1 MWGMNERVGKI
12 QTVRGLIDP
21 SQLGRTLMHEHFLF
35 DLRPMHKRLPWDT
48 DGSYANAKATPRLR
62 SKLQWDW
69 FGNIDELF
77 VDDESM
83 VIDEV
88 ELFKAAGGGAIVD
101 CTTVGL
107 ARNPEALRRISD
119 ATGVHVTMGAGYYQD
134 RCLPASFDVLT
145 EDQIADEIVRDI
157 VDGVPG
163 ARTADG
169 SPIKAGHIG
178 EIGTTTPTE
187 RELRSLRGAA
197 RAQGRTGAMLNIHQS
212 YVPGDRAIQHMLAD
226 VIEQNGGNL
235 RRTVFSHMDRTGQDF
250 EQQLSLLRRGITIS
264 YDEFGYENGNRA
276 WDRSSIQDVQRVRD
290 IARLAEAGFMGQL
303 AVAHDISFKRM
314 LVANGGWGF
323 AHLLERV
330 VDGFRWAGL
339 SDADVD
345 QLLIHT
351 PARLLAFSAPTTP
364 AEAASSGAGRGAA

>member
-1 MWGMNERVGKI
+1 MI
-12 QTVRGLIDP
+12 QTVRGLIEPAD
-21 SQLGRTLMHEHFLF
+21 LGRTLMHEHFLF
-35 DLRPMHKRLPWDT
+35 DLRPMHRRLPWDT

-62 SKLQWDW
+62 SRLQWDW
-69 FGNIDELF
+69 FGNVDELF
-77 VDDESM
+77 VDDEAL

-88 ELFKAAGGGAIVD
+88 GLFRAAGGGAIVD

-107 ARNPEALRRISD
+107 ARNPEAIRRISE

-134 RCLPASFDVLT
+134 RCLPATFDAMS
-145 EDQIADEIVRDI
+145 EDEIADEIAGDI
-157 VDGVPG
+157 RDGVPG
-163 ARTADG
+163 AVASDG
-169 SPIKAGHIG
+169 SPIRAGHIG

-187 RELRSLRGAA
+187 RELKSLRGAA

-212 YVPGDRAIQHMLAD
+212 YVPGDRAIQHTLAD
-226 VIEQNGGNL
+226 VIEQNGGDL
-235 RRTVFSHMDRTGQDF
+235 HRTVFSHMDRTGQDF

-264 YDEFGYENGNRA
+264 YDEFGYENGNRS

-290 IARLAEAGFMGQL
+290 IARMAEAGFVDQL

-330 VDGFRWAGL
+330 LDGFRWAGM
-339 SDADVD
+339 SDDDID
-345 QLLIHT
+345 QLLVRT
-351 PARLLAFSAPTTP
+351 PQRLLAFVEPSA
-364 AEAASSGAGRGAA
+364 